1 MAGST
6 LGEDLESKAHIS
18 RCYVSSKDQ
27 YIYRVMG
34 PIFNGKIS
42 IYDMSNGGFENLSV
56 DDLMEDVR
64 ATKSEVDKVLR
75 EVDFDL
81 IYSGAGPG
89 DLELFKDVLD
99 SI

>member
-1 MAGST
+1 
-6 LGEDLESKAHIS
+6 
-18 RCYVSSKDQ
+18 
-27 YIYRVMG
+27 
-34 PIFNGKIS
+34 
-42 IYDMSNGGFENLSV
+42 GGFENLSV